1 MTASLIVKV
10 RGDALATPERVTAAA
25 ADRAAARRTRRPHAP
40 HRAPA
45 LGFVVPAAERVE
57 RLRTPD
63 TAVVRMSR
71 LPRRRVV
78 APDR

>member
-10 RGDALATPERVTAAA
+10 RGDARATPERVTAA
-25 ADRAAARRTRRPHAP
+25 
-40 HRAPA
+40 A

-63 TAVVRMSR
+63 TAVVQMPRS
-71 LPRRRVV
+71 PRRRVV